1 MDKWP
6 VGIYWWKNTSRTMDF
21 QHVLEEVFE
30 RNNQTETVLDVK
42 GKHVMVFVPF
52 SLCGNMT

>member
-1 MDKWP
+1 
-6 VGIYWWKNTSRTMDF
+6 MDF

-42 GKHVMVFVPF
+42 RKTCNGFC
-52 SLCGNMT
+52 SLLLIWKYDVDAT